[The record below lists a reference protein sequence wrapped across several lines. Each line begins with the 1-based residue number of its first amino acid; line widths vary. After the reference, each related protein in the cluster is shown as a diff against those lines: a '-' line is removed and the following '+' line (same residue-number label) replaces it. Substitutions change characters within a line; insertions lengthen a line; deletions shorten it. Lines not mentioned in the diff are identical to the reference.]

1 MVQKLN
7 HSRTLTFAMHKKETK
22 GNLCTITPKVV
33 EWHRLQPPPMYLRD
47 ESASMAYI
55 QMNTEPG
62 WKQQAQQLT
71 Y

>member
-1 MVQKLN
+1 
-7 HSRTLTFAMHKKETK
+7 MHKKETK